1 MIELK
6 NIKKVYT
13 TGGLSQRALDGI
25 DIAFRN
31 NEFVSIL
38 GQSGSGKTTLLNI
51 VGGLDQADEGELI
64 INGNSTKDFKDRDW
78 DSYRNNSIGFVF
90 QSYNLISHQS
100 ILSNVELALTL
111 SGVSKRERQERAKEA
126 LDKVGLI
133 DHINKRPSQLS
144 GGQMQR
150 VAIARALVN
159 DPDILL
165 ADEPTG
171 ALDSETSVQIMDLLK
186 EIAHDRLVVMVT
198 HNPELAEKYSTRIV
212 ELKDGKII
220 SDSKPFKV
228 EEAESKSSL
237 EMKKTKMSY
246 FTALALSLNNLMTK
260 KGRTILTAFAGS
272 IGIIGIALILSLSNG
287 VNDYIYNVQEDT
299 LSSFPLTIE
308 ERAQDLS
315 KVFSNKE
322 EESEEMK
329 EGYAYYNK
337 RMTKMLSSNI
347 QKNDLEAFKKYIEDN
362 ASKFDTY
369 LNDIQYSYDLN
380 MLMFKDDKDH
390 QQVLPSLLDQKL
402 NPAMTSMKEF
412 NPMMESSSTD
422 TWKEMIDNRDLIEK
436 QYDVL
441 EGHLPEKYNQAVVML
456 DNEGRIDDLT
466 LFALGL
472 KDQKDLDEIFPED
485 DTKVEKTEDKKTDKI
500 AYKDLLGLKYKLI
513 LRPDLYD
520 KKDNIWVDESKNEEY
535 LDGLIKDGESIE
547 IVGVIRPK
555 STTQGLGSRSQ
566 IGYLKDLSDHL
577 IEKLADS
584 QVIKAQLEN
593 KEKNIFTD
601 TEFVKDD
608 EKKEFSFEELSDQ
621 EKLKFREMSPEDM
634 AQYVNRYNEN
644 INANYEDNL
653 KKIGYVDEKSP
664 KAISFYPKSFEDK
677 EELKTLIANYNDQV
691 EKNSKEEEDKKSI
704 VYTDQVDLLMSS
716 VTSIVNMISYVLIA
730 FVAISLLVSSI
741 MIAIITYISVLERT
755 KEIGILR
762 SIGASKRDI
771 SRVFT
776 AETFIEGLVAG
787 VMGIIITLLINIP
800 VNNWIYKLTGV
811 ETISVLPI
819 KAGLVLILISV
830 VLTVIAG
837 IVPSRM
843 AAKKDP
849 IEALRSE

>member
-133 DHINKRPSQLS
+133 DHINKRPGQLS

-186 EIAHDRLVVMVT
+186 EIAHDRLVVIVT

-412 NPMMESSSTD
+412 NPMMASSSTD

-456 DNEGRIDDLT
+456 DNEGMIDDLT

-608 EKKEFSFEELSDQ
+608 EKKEFSFEDLSDQ

>member
-621 EKLKFREMSPEDM
+621 EKLKFREMSPEDL